1 MDDTLTLVDLLRDV
15 LESEGYRVAVCL
27 ESRAACDMAR
37 HLRPDLVVLDIVMP
51 EVSGWEVRACLRA
64 EHGLAGLPIV
74 VCTAWA
80 EQAAAELRR
89 LRDPGLWLLPKPFE
103 IDDLLGTVEEALE
116 RARTQRFRAQS
127 DGAIG
132 AVVPSE

>member
-1 MDDTLTLVDLLRDV
+1 MDLLREV
-15 LESEGYRVAVCL
+15 LELEGYRVAVCL
-27 ESRAACDMAR
+27 ESRAACDLAR
-37 HLRPDLVVLDIVMP
+37 RLQPDLVLLDIIMP

-64 EHGLAGLPIV
+64 ERRLTGLPIV

-103 IDDLLGTVEEALE
+103 IEELLATVEEALE
-116 RARTQRFRAQS
+116 QARAHRRRPQS
-127 DGAIG
+127 DGAVG

>member
-15 LESEGYRVAVCL
+15 LESEGYQVAVCL

-37 HLRPDLVVLDIVMP
+37 RLRPDLVVLDIVMP
-51 EVSGWEVRACLRA
+51 ELSGWEVRACLRA
-64 EHGLAGLPIV
+64 ERLLAGLPIV

-103 IDDLLGTVEEALE
+103 IDDLLETVAEAFE
-116 RARTQRFRAQS
+116 RAESQRHWPQS
-127 DGAIG
+127 DGALG